1 MITLIFTNLVIE
13 LTSAVSDIGSNE
25 PTTGKKVKV
34 FILAGQSNMEGH
46 SQVRSLNH
54 LGKHP
59 QYGHFTRETKKHRYH
74 YGR

>member
-34 FILAGQSNMEGH
+34 FIFGDVLFF
-46 SQVRSLNH
+46 LNVMVDDG
-54 LGKHP
+54 LL
-59 QYGHFTRETKKHRYH
+59 KKKNKW
-74 YGR
+74 